1 MTDISDSRREYLS
14 RKLSYKDLNT
24 DPFLQFKKWLN
35 EAYDQNLTDANAMTL
50 ATSTSDGK
58 PTARILL
65 LRHWDEKGFVFFTNY
80 ESKKGF
86 QIAENPW
93 GALVFY
99 WSLLERQIRIE
110 GKIVKTS
117 REESDDYF
125 DSRPEGSQV
134 GAWASPQSKKIP
146 SREYLESLQ
155 EDYIEVFKNSQLKR
169 PINWGGYR
177 LIPDL
182 FEFWQGR
189 ENRLHD
195 RFEYIREN
203 GSWSIYRLAP

>member
-1 MTDISDSRREYLS
+1 MTDISSIRREYLS
-14 RKLSYKDLNT
+14 RKLSYKDLEK
-24 DPFLQFKKWLN
+24 DPFRQFKKWME
-35 EAYDQNLTDANAMTL
+35 EATNHNLTDANAMTL
-50 ATSTSDGK
+50 ATCTTEGK
-58 PTARILL
+58 PSARIVL
-65 LRHWDEKGFVFFTNY
+65 LRHWDERGFVFFTNY

-86 QIAENPW
+86 QITENPW

-99 WSLLERQIRIE
+99 WYALERQIRIE

-117 REESDDYF
+117 HDESDDYF
-125 DSRPEGSQV
+125 DSRPEGSQA

-146 SREYLESLQ
+146 NREYLESLQ
-155 EDYIEVFKNSQLKR
+155 EDYIKIFKNSQLKR
-169 PINWGGYR
+169 PIYWGGYR

-195 RFEYIREN
+195 RFEYTHDMGTWDIC
-203 GSWSIYRLAP
+203 RLAP

>member
-1 MTDISDSRREYLS
+1 MTDISSNRREYLS
-14 RKLSYKDLNT
+14 RKLSKKDLEQ
-24 DPFLQFKKWLN
+24 DPFRQFKKWLE
-35 EAYDQNLTDANAMTL
+35 EAYNKKLTDVNAMTL
-50 ATSTSDGK
+50 ATCSAKSK
-58 PTARILL
+58 PSARIVL
-65 LRHWDEKGFVFFTNY
+65 LRHWDERGFVFFTNY

-99 WSLLERQIRIE
+99 WYPLERQIRIE

-117 REESDDYF
+117 HEESDGYF

-146 SREYLESLQ
+146 NREYLESLQ
-155 EDYIEVFKNSQLKR
+155 EDYIKIFKNSQLKR
-169 PINWGGYR
+169 PISWGGYR

-195 RFEYIREN
+195 RFEYTCEYGPWDIN
-203 GSWSIYRLAP
+203 RLAP